1 MQKVTLLL
9 LMIFGVL
16 IFADSAC
23 ADTVYTYTG
32 NAYTSCVGTYAPS
45 GVNNVCP
52 QPYAF
57 SLTFDTTLSGKKL
70 DNLLLTSSVCTSGA
84 CVGTPL
90 LNPTGGN
97 LTPFI
102 SSFSFTDGTGFSITK
117 ANATGFSFDV
127 TTDSKGNIQ
136 SWAIYAVV
144 SPPGGTGLYYQAV
157 TESGYG
163 LGPVIDNQLLESYDS
178 TETVSE
184 VNGALVGGGGAGLG
198 IGQTDSVSGI
208 LSTSAQWTVTRV
220 PEPSSLLLLS
230 TGLIGLIG
238 MSFRKGGL
246 RAFLC

>member
-1 MQKVTLLL
+1 MQKVTFLLL
-9 LMIFGVL
+9 VIFGVL
-16 IFADSAC
+16 IFAEGAR

-32 NAYTSCVGTYAPS
+32 NPYTSCVGTYAPS

-70 DNLLLTSSVCTSGA
+70 DNLVLTSSVCTSGA

-127 TTDSKGNIQ
+127 TTDSKGSIQ
-136 SWAIYAVV
+136 GWAIYALVN
-144 SPPGGTGLYYQAV
+144 PPSGNGIYYQAV
-157 TESGYG
+157 TYSGIN
-163 LGPVIDNQLLESYDS
+163 PSQSYDS
-178 TETVSE
+178 TETVTE
-184 VNGALVGGGGAGLG
+184 VNGTLVGGGLG
-198 IGQTDSVSGI
+198 IGQTDSVAGV
-208 LSTSAQWTVTRV
+208 LSTSAQWSVTHV
-220 PEPSSLLLLS
+220 PEPSSLILL
-230 TGLIGLIG
+230 GIGLVG
-238 MSFRKGGL
+238 TLTLRRK
-246 RAFLC
+246 CV